1 MKKRFLTSSLISI
14 SAILLSCVGAIS
26 VGFASW
32 IISQGD
38 AVTTTGN
45 INADTIDT
53 NIKGVT
59 IVGEPLAI
67 GHYHYDDGEGN
78 YTDTATLT
86 YKISYTKSLIAVAS
100 LRLKGSLSFGN
111 GLTIFKSDYFES
123 IKYDG
128 TDISANYHTSETAVE
143 FTINQAIGSEDIPNK
158 QLTFEINNKMIAK
171 WGSQMDGGSFYL
183 RLEVE

>member
-1 MKKRFLTSSLISI
+1 MKKRFLTSSLVSI

-45 INADTIDT
+45 INADTINT
-53 NIKGVT
+53 NIKGVS
-59 IVGEPLAI
+59 IVGEPLTI
-67 GHYHYDDGEGN
+67 GHYHYDNGN
-78 YTDTATLT
+78 GSYSDTTTLT
-86 YKISYTKSLIAVAS
+86 YKISYTKSLINVS
-100 LRLKGSLSFGN
+100 SMTLKGSLSFGN

-123 IKYDG
+123 ITYDSVAV
-128 TDISANYHTSETAVE
+128 TPSYHQSETAVE
-143 FTINQAIGSEDIPNK
+143 FTITQAIGNSDIPNK
-158 QLTFEINNKMIAK
+158 ELVFEINNKMIAK
-171 WGSQMDGGSFYL
+171 WGSQMDGSSFYL